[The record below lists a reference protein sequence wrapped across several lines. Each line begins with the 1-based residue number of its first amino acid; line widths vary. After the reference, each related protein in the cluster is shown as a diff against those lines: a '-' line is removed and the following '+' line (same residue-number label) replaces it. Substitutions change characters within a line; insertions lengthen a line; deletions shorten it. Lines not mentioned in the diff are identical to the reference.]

1 MEMCIPVF
9 VLLGKKCLRMGR
21 WKEIGGEQESVR
33 VCNSWIVEDH
43 KLVENQREIKNPYY
57 HHPQKRE
64 REGKEFIGESF

>member
-33 VCNSWIVEDH
+33 VCNS
-43 KLVENQREIKNPYY
+43 
-57 HHPQKRE
+57 
-64 REGKEFIGESF
+64 